1 MPLSEQQIET
11 SADISKVHEMVLEAL
26 TRKGYTVQQD
36 STTKIIADQPFSS
49 AYYAHSLEV
58 DLCHGQIGNV
68 IITLRIDNVMSA
80 LYVDRLVGELKNILP
95 ISQTQAVSTTVLS
108 QEHSEKEISAHAEVN
123 EPIQELVAQPEDSLE
138 CANKGYVDTS
148 YSNKK
153 QKKPIAYIIFSFV
166 FAVVGI
172 IVVFSLI
179 SSIPNVIGPQQVK
192 VEVSYSGKWQGA
204 VGDLDGIVSWSGD
217 DPRTLTLARARPVG
231 IWIVSANA
239 QKMDASSSILTISI
253 VRMDGTVIKTAS
265 TNTAY
270 GMAQIAANID
280 G

>member
-11 SADISKVHEMVLEAL
+11 TGDVSKVHGMVLEAL
-26 TRKGYTVQQD
+26 SRKGYTVQQD
-36 STTKIIADQPFSS
+36 STTKIVADQSFSS
-49 AYYAHSLEV
+49 AYYAHSVEV
-58 DLCHGQIGNV
+58 DLCHGQTDNV

-95 ISQTQAVSTTVLS
+95 IGQTQAVSTTILS
-108 QEHSEKEISAHAEVN
+108 QEHTEKEITSHTEVN
-123 EPIQELVAQPEDSLE
+123 EPIQELVAQPEDSRE
-138 CANKGYVDTS
+138 CANKGNVDTS

-153 QKKPIAYIIFSFV
+153 QKKPIPYIVFSIV
-166 FAVVGI
+166 FAVVGV
-172 IVVFSLI
+172 IVVFFLI
-179 SSIPNVIGPQQVK
+179 TSIPNVIGPQQVK

-204 VGDLDGIVSWSGD
+204 VGDLEGIVSWSGD

-231 IWIVSANA
+231 MWIVSANA
-239 QKMDASSSILTISI
+239 QKMDDSSSILTISI

-270 GMAQIAANID
+270 GMAQIATNID